1 MGESPSSAIK
11 HLADF
16 PSLLK
21 LVFEPP
27 FQLFGFFPQHS
38 SPLFAFCA
46 PRKVA
51 FCAPLPPKT
60 CAGNCAP
67 RARVFRG
74 ANGKTLGRRGPG
86 DSRTDPVR
94 STAPQCGGLG
104 VYRIGFAVLA
114 RSRPAGA
121 RRGRGP
127 AAGWRG
133 SAENR
138 RSGVRVVGA
147 CMRRRHA
154 LRTAVFPAF
163 VFFRPAARP
172 TPPPAR
178 HVTLTPHSPA
188 EKIRRLGRVSVTLC
202 MSHSPHTHAPKK
214 VAAWGAWVWHLG
226 GGVGLAAPGPGAP
239 RSAPGG
245 RRRRRRRVL
254 RPFGGGNGP
263 PSKSRSGLIR
273 APRIAESHRP

>member
-1 MGESPSSAIK
+1 MSPLFSFWE
-11 HLADF
+11 LFF
-16 PSLLK
+16 PA
-21 LVFEPP
+21 FEPP
-27 FQLFGFFPQHS
+27 FRF
-38 SPLFAFCA
+38 SPSIFA

-147 CMRRRHA
+147 CMRRRHP
-154 LRTAVFPAF
+154 LRTAVFAAF

-214 VAAWGAWVWHLG
+214 IAAWGAWVWHLG